1 VGGCDAGNGDPRTRL
16 VFQLTVGRK
25 LKNFTIF
32 TPLSLD
38 AGIYCDDNARSLG
51 KGVPLVRITTTDPLF
66 AWEKLPDSPDLI
78 SLRFLLESLP
88 DAPLLAALRAH
99 RGKGRN
105 DYPMHVLWRVHLSR
119 YLLRHASMEAC
130 LADLGRNPALRRVI
144 GIEDAQGVPEAWNM
158 SRFLEVLGQPNH
170 LALMQ
175 EMFRQMTRRLG
186 GAVSDLGQNLAGDSA
201 ALSARKSIESTAPA
215 AGKGGDPV
223 LDLPKSSAPGSS
235 KGRVVSLPVLG
246 VPDADAA
253 PQLPQPAGGR
263 KEYKDE
269 TGKVV
274 KTYEWFGFKFHLLVD
289 VKHEV
294 VVAWHVTSAAG
305 EGSGDSSVIPLL
317 LDEAKQV
324 LPEGRIKTLAYDKA
338 ADDQKT
344 HEVLAKEHIKPL
356 IQIRELWK
364 EEPERMLPGHDGNSN
379 VVHDEAGTIFCHDK
393 VSPIPVKH
401 KMSYM
406 GYEKD
411 RGTLKYRCPA
421 RHEGFQCPSDQRCNG
436 DSSYGKTVR
445 VNCNIDL
452 RRFPPIPRATIEFER
467 RYKGRTA
474 VERINAR
481 LKVYWGADDGNVTG
495 AARFHAHMAT
505 ILLVHSAMANWLAVQ
520 PRYEGKSLSPTRM
533 SQVAQRLHKVAAAH

>member
-1 VGGCDAGNGDPRTRL
+1 M
-16 VFQLTVGRK
+16 
-25 LKNFTIF
+25 
-32 TPLSLD
+32 
-38 AGIYCDDNARSLG
+38 
-51 KGVPLVRITTTDPLF
+51 RIATTDPLF

-88 DAPLLAALRAH
+88 DAPLLAALCAH

-130 LADLGRNPALRRVI
+130 LADFGRNPALRRVV
-144 GIEDAQGVPEAWNM
+144 GIEDAQGVPLAWNM
-158 SRFLEVLGQPNH
+158 SRFLETLGQPEH
-170 LALMQ
+170 LAIMQ
-175 EMFRQMTRRLG
+175 EMFRNMTRRLG
-186 GAVSDLGQNLAGDSA
+186 EAVGDLGQNLAGDSA
-201 ALSARKSIESTAPA
+201 ALSARKSIPAAPA
-215 AGKGGDPV
+215 ASKPGEPV
-223 LDLPKSSAPGSS
+223 LDLPGG
-235 KGRVVSLPVLG
+235 KGRTVSLPVLG
-246 VPDADAA
+246 ASDAGVN

-269 TGKVV
+269 SGKVV
-274 KTYEWFGFKFHLLVD
+274 KSYEWFGYKFHLLVD
-289 VKHEV
+289 IKHEV

-317 LDEAKQV
+317 LEEAQKV

-344 HEVLAKEHIKPL
+344 HEALAEQEIKPL
-356 IQIRELWK
+356 IQIREMWK
-364 EEPERMLPGHDGNSN
+364 GEQERMLPGHDGNSN
-379 VVHDEAGTIFCHDK
+379 IVHDQAGTLFCYDK
-393 VSPIPVKH
+393 ESAIPVKH
-401 KMSYM
+401 KMSYV

-421 RHEGFQCPSDQRCNG
+421 RHEGFECPSDKRCNG
-436 DSSYGKTVR
+436 DGSYGKTVR
-445 VNCNIDL
+445 VDCDIDL
-452 RRFPPIPRATIEFER
+452 RRFPPIPRATIAFER
-467 RYKGRTA
+467 LYKGRTA

-505 ILLVHSAMANWLAVQ
+505 ILLVHGAMANWLAVQ

-533 SQVAQRLHKVAAAH
+533 SQVAQRLHKAAVA